1 MLFSKTSLWY
11 LKDCRIWPMIL
22 HQWLCLSTL
31 STVIIMEEEISSHI
45 PTLLIESHSFTHSV
59 RAYSM
64 SGSEWGAR
72 HVRQTKYSSFSHGN
86 FYNKH
91 NNTNK
96 CININCDKF
105 HKKIREAFE
114 KTVSVQF
121 SCSVM
126 RQFKGYNLAVR
137 SKRRPLW
144 RSNI

>member
-1 MLFSKTSLWY
+1 MYGK
-11 LKDCRIWPMIL
+11 
-22 HQWLCLSTL
+22 QN
-31 STVIIMEEEISSHI
+31 TVPFLMEIFII
-45 PTLLIESHSFTHSV
+45 
-59 RAYSM
+59 
-64 SGSEWGAR
+64 
-72 HVRQTKYSSFSHGN
+72 
-86 FYNKH
+86 

-137 SKRRPLW
+137 SKRRPL
-144 RSNI
+144 